1 VANKLIQLESVNLQI
16 NNRINKLQSAR
27 LAERITADIE
37 ALIETQNRLLYQN
50 VPQEVEQLKKEII
63 KQTEN
68 GLMYV
73 AAIILI
79 SYLISCLLS

>member
-1 VANKLIQLESVNLQI
+1 MANKLIQLESVNLQI